1 MISINQLN
9 KKIFDLEHELVP
21 QSLDFTYIHSA
32 RIDILYWVKN
42 SGNMRTE
49 QEILNKIQRYKEELL
64 GIENDFDLH
73 YREKQAR
80 IKELYELLE
89 TE

>member
-42 SGNMRTE
+42 GGEMKTE
-49 QEILNKIQRYKEELL
+49 EEIKNKIQRYEEELL
-64 GIENDFDLH
+64 GIEDNFDLH

-80 IKELYELLE
+80 INELQELLK
-89 TE
+89 T

>member
-1 MISINQLN
+1 MLSINQLD

-42 SGNMRTE
+42 SGNMKTE
-49 QEILNKIQRYKEELL
+49 QDIKNKIKRYEEELL
-64 GIENDFDLH
+64 CIPNEFDLH
-73 YREKQAR
+73 YREKKAR
-80 IKELYELLE
+80 INELQELLK
-89 TE
+89 T